1 MSIDDE
7 PGPRSDAEERDAP
20 AAVEVVRRRQEAGEL
35 ADDLDPAFMLL
46 LFEAAASVSVLFPDD
61 VRRATGLDPASPEFA
76 ERYADQLRRV
86 VRRLAR

>member
-1 MSIDDE
+1 
-7 PGPRSDAEERDAP
+7 
-20 AAVEVVRRRQEAGEL
+20 
-35 ADDLDPAFMLL
+35 MLL